1 LSGCTALTREVLVD
15 ERARPTPPNAT
26 TVSHCSG
33 SEWQDNS
40 MMAVVPIP
48 IIGFGMPTQQTN
60 VITADDVLSKCGP
73 PDRLVNRKVEVDR
86 TACVPTVLT
95 RVISFGVWQWCPANV
110 SWDADVI
117 APAPPPE
124 PAGAVV
130 APGPQPAEFAP
141 RGSFRAHVGLTV
153 LAACTATSLQE
164 TARLSGAGGVV
175 FAEADRHAGH
185 LPHRSLT
192 LATTPPSASRRRRS
206 R

>member
-1 LSGCTALTREVLVD
+1 MKVNHIGKGAQLAAATALLLSGCTALTREVLVD

-40 MMAVVPIP
+40 MMALVPIP

-60 VITADDVLSKCGP
+60 VIKADDVLSKCGP

-124 PAGAVV
+124 PAAAV
-130 APGPQPAEFAP
+130 APPPTPDREI
-141 RGSFRAHVGLTV
+141 
-153 LAACTATSLQE
+153 
-164 TARLSGAGGVV
+164 LSY
-175 FAEADRHAGH
+175 R
-185 LPHRSLT
+185 
-192 LATTPPSASRRRRS
+192 PSQ
-206 R
+206 

>member
-1 LSGCTALTREVLVD
+1 MNVRRIGKGAPLAAATALLLSGCTALTREVLVD

-40 MMAVVPIP
+40 MMALVPIP

-95 RVISFGVWQWCPANV
+95 RVISYGVWLWWPANV
-110 SWDADVI
+110 SWVDDGHST
-117 APAPPPE
+117 APCTDT
-124 PAGAVV
+124 G
-130 APGPQPAEFAP
+130 
-141 RGSFRAHVGLTV
+141 V
-153 LAACTATSLQE
+153 L
-164 TARLSGAGGVV
+164 GVPTG
-175 FAEADRHAGH
+175 D
-185 LPHRSLT
+185 
-192 LATTPPSASRRRRS
+192 
-206 R
+206 

>member
-1 LSGCTALTREVLVD
+1 MKVNHIGKGAQLAATALLLSGCTALTREVLVD

-40 MMAVVPIP
+40 MMALVPIP

-60 VITADDVLSKCGP
+60 VIKADDVLSKCGP
-73 PDRLVNRKVEVDR
+73 LDRLVNRKVEVDR

-124 PAGAVV
+124 PAARV
-130 APGPQPAEFAP
+130 APPPTPDREI
-141 RGSFRAHVGLTV
+141 
-153 LAACTATSLQE
+153 
-164 TARLSGAGGVV
+164 LSY
-175 FAEADRHAGH
+175 R
-185 LPHRSLT
+185 
-192 LATTPPSASRRRRS
+192 PSQ
-206 R
+206 